1 MSAMILLALSTTLAP
16 GPALA
21 GADSISWRIDPGHS
35 EVSFRIRHFV
45 SRVRGRFDQ
54 WQGAIVADPAD
65 LANGSVEVTIQAASI
80 NTAHERRD
88 NDLRSANFFLVDSF
102 PTITFKSRKVEVRD
116 STLRITGDLTIKNVT
131 REVVLDGEYLGS
143 SGRPE
148 PRRQRLGFTA
158 ATRIDRTEFGIVW
171 NRAVEG
177 GGVMLG
183 DEVEVEISI
192 EAIRQ

>member
-1 MSAMILLALSTTLAP
+1 MSAMILLALSTALAP
-16 GPALA
+16 GPAPA
-21 GADSISWRIDPGHS
+21 GADSISWRIDTGHS
-35 EVSFRIRHFV
+35 EVSFRIRHFM
-45 SRVRGRFDQ
+45 SRVRGRFDR
-54 WQGAIVADPAD
+54 WQGAIVADPSD

-102 PTITFKSRKVEVRD
+102 PTITFKSRGIEVRD

-131 REVVLDGEYLGS
+131 REVVLDGAYLGS

-148 PRRQRLGFTA
+148 PRQQRLGFTA

-183 DEVEVEISI
+183 DEVEIEISI